1 MRATV
6 HNLKSYAKINLS
18 LNVIG
23 KRKPNKLH
31 SIETFVSLINLA
43 DEIKINEVDSKNHK
57 VIFIGKFSKGIP
69 KINTIT
75 KLLKLMDKKKLL
87 QKKYEFLIKK
97 NIPQQSGMGGGSMNA
112 ATILSFFKSEK
123 ILTKKQTENFA
134 QKIGSDVILGL
145 NRLSKIYYSDGKVY
159 EIKKSLKYYLVL
171 VKPNFGCSTRKIFS
185 LNKVFSKKQ
194 FSKSK
199 KNISKNIIFNSKNDL
214 ENSAFKAHPKLKQ
227 LKNQLINWKKAEF
240 VRMTGSGSTLV
251 MYFNSNETAKNAL
264 KTFKRRLN
272 NSWCILSK
280 VI

>member
-69 KINTIT
+69 KVNTIT

-87 QKKYEFLIKK
+87 QKKYKFLIKK

-185 LNKVFSKKQ
+185 FNKVFSKKQ

-251 MYFNSNETAKNAL
+251 MYFNSNEAAKNAL

>member
-23 KRKPNKLH
+23 KRRPNKLH

-69 KINTIT
+69 KVNTIT

-185 LNKVFSKKQ
+185 FNKVFSKKQ

>member
-69 KINTIT
+69 KVNTIT
-75 KLLKLMDKKKLL
+75 RLLKLMDKQKLL

-214 ENSAFKAHPKLKQ
+214 ENSVFKAHPKLKQ

>member
-1 MRATV
+1 MRTYRV
-6 HNLKSYAKINLS
+6 KSFAKINLA
-18 LNVIG
+18 LNVTG
-23 KRKPNKLH
+23 KLNLLH
-31 SIETFVSLINLA
+31 KIESIFCFINLH
-43 DEIKINEVDSKNHK
+43 DTITIKQIRSTDHRISY
-57 VIFIGKFSKGIP
+57 FGKFSKNISSNNTISNLFKILDQEKLIRNKKFQI
-69 KINTIT
+69 KIN
-75 KLLKLMDKKKLL
+75 
-87 QKKYEFLIKK
+87 K
-97 NIPQQSGMGGGSMNA
+97 NIHQQAGLGGGSMNA
-112 ATILSFFKSEK
+112 ARILDFLIKRKYIK
-123 ILTKKQTENFA
+123 INQKKITDISRL
-134 QKIGSDVILGL
+134 IGSDVILGADL
-145 NRLSKIYYSDGKVY
+145 KNGILKSNNN
-159 EIKKSLKYYLVL
+159 IKKFSNCSKFYVLL
-171 VKPNFGCSTRKIFS
+171 VKPNFGCSTKKIFS
-185 LNKVFSKKQ
+185 FNKVSSKKQ

>member
-1 MRATV
+1 LRATV

-69 KINTIT
+69 KVNTIT

>member
-23 KRKPNKLH
+23 KRKSNKLH
-31 SIETFVSLINLA
+31 LIETFVSLINLA

-57 VIFIGKFSKGIP
+57 VIFVGKFSKGIP
-69 KINTIT
+69 KVNTIT

-87 QKKYEFLIKK
+87 QKKYKFLIKK
-97 NIPQQSGMGGGSMNA
+97 NIPQKSGMGGGSMNA

-123 ILTKKQTENFA
+123 LLTKKQTENFA

-145 NRLSKIYYSDGKVY
+145 NRLSKIYYSEGKVY
-159 EIKKSLKYYLVL
+159 ELKKSLKYYLVL

-185 LNKVFSKKQ
+185 FNKVFSKKQ

>member
-23 KRKPNKLH
+23 KRKSNKLH
-31 SIETFVSLINLA
+31 LIESFVSLINLA

-69 KINTIT
+69 KVNTIT

>member
-69 KINTIT
+69 KVNTIT

-171 VKPNFGCSTRKIFS
+171 VKPNFGCSTKKIFS

-251 MYFNSNETAKNAL
+251 MYFNSNEAAKNAL

>member
-23 KRKPNKLH
+23 KRKLNKLH

-57 VIFIGKFSKGIP
+57 VIFVGKFSKGIP
-69 KINTIT
+69 KVNTIT
-75 KLLKLMDKKKLL
+75 KLLKLMDNKKLL
-87 QKKYEFLIKK
+87 QKKYKFLIKK
-97 NIPQQSGMGGGSMNA
+97 NIPQKSGMGGGSMNA

-123 ILTKKQTENFA
+123 LLTKKQTENFA

-145 NRLSKIYYSDGKVY
+145 NRLSKIYYSEGKVY
-159 EIKKSLKYYLVL
+159 ELKKSLKYYLVL

-185 LNKVFSKKQ
+185 FNKVFSKKQ

-251 MYFNSNETAKNAL
+251 MYFNSNVAAKNAL

>member
-69 KINTIT
+69 KVNTIT

-251 MYFNSNETAKNAL
+251 MYFNSNETAKNTL

>member
-69 KINTIT
+69 KVNTIT

-97 NIPQQSGMGGGSMNA
+97 NIPQLSGMGGGSMNA

>member
-69 KINTIT
+69 KVNTIT

-171 VKPNFGCSTRKIFS
+171 VKPNFGCSTKKIFS

>member
-1 MRATV
+1 MRVTV

-23 KRKPNKLH
+23 KRKSNKLH
-31 SIETFVSLINLA
+31 LIETFVSLINLA

-57 VIFIGKFSKGIP
+57 VIFVGKFSKGIP
-69 KINTIT
+69 KVNTIT
-75 KLLKLMDKKKLL
+75 KLLKLMDNKKLL
-87 QKKYEFLIKK
+87 QKKYKFLIKK
-97 NIPQQSGMGGGSMNA
+97 NIPQKSGMGGGSMNA

-123 ILTKKQTENFA
+123 LLTKKQTESFA

-145 NRLSKIYYSDGKVY
+145 NRLSKIYYSEGKVY
-159 EIKKSLKYYLVL
+159 ELKKSLKYYLVL

-185 LNKVFSKKQ
+185 FNKVFSKKQ

-251 MYFNSNETAKNAL
+251 MYFNSNEAAKNAL

>member
-69 KINTIT
+69 KLNTIT

-251 MYFNSNETAKNAL
+251 MYFNSNEAAKNAL

>member
-69 KINTIT
+69 KVNTIT

-123 ILTKKQTENFA
+123 LLTKKQTENFA

-145 NRLSKIYYSDGKVY
+145 NRLSKIYYSEGKVY
-159 EIKKSLKYYLVL
+159 ELKKSLKYYLVL

-185 LNKVFSKKQ
+185 FNKVFSKKQ

>member
-23 KRKPNKLH
+23 KRKPKKLH

-69 KINTIT
+69 KVNTIT

>member
-69 KINTIT
+69 KVNTIT

-123 ILTKKQTENFA
+123 LLTKKQTENFA

-145 NRLSKIYYSDGKVY
+145 NRLSKIYYSEGKVY

>member
-69 KINTIT
+69 KVNTIT

-214 ENSAFKAHPKLKQ
+214 ENSVFKAHPKLKQ

>member
-69 KINTIT
+69 KVNTIT

-87 QKKYEFLIKK
+87 QKKYKFLIKK

-251 MYFNSNETAKNAL
+251 MYFNSNEAAKNAL

>member
-43 DEIKINEVDSKNHK
+43 DEIKINEVDAKNHK

-69 KINTIT
+69 KVNTIT

>member
-69 KINTIT
+69 KVNTIT

-185 LNKVFSKKQ
+185 FNKIFSKKQ

>member
-69 KINTIT
+69 KVNTIT

-87 QKKYEFLIKK
+87 QKKYKFLIKK
-97 NIPQQSGMGGGSMNA
+97 NIPQKSGMGGGSMNA

-123 ILTKKQTENFA
+123 LLTKKQTESFA

>member
-69 KINTIT
+69 KVNTIT

-97 NIPQQSGMGGGSMNA
+97 NIPQKSGMGGGSMNA

-123 ILTKKQTENFA
+123 LLTKKQTENFA

-185 LNKVFSKKQ
+185 FNKVFSKKQ

-251 MYFNSNETAKNAL
+251 MYFNSNVAAKNAL

>member
-69 KINTIT
+69 KVNTIT

-87 QKKYEFLIKK
+87 QKKYKFLIKK

>member
-69 KINTIT
+69 KVNTIT

-87 QKKYEFLIKK
+87 QKKYKFLIKK

-112 ATILSFFKSEK
+112 AAILSFFKSEK

>member
-69 KINTIT
+69 KVNTIT

-87 QKKYEFLIKK
+87 QKKYKFLIKK

-185 LNKVFSKKQ
+185 FNKVFSKKQ

-251 MYFNSNETAKNAL
+251 MYFNSNETAKNTL

>member
-69 KINTIT
+69 KVNTIT

-251 MYFNSNETAKNAL
+251 MYFNSNEAAKNAL

>member
-23 KRKPNKLH
+23 KRKSNKLH
-31 SIETFVSLINLA
+31 SVETFVSLINLA

-69 KINTIT
+69 KVNTIT

>member
-69 KINTIT
+69 KVNTIT

>member
-69 KINTIT
+69 KVNTIT

-87 QKKYEFLIKK
+87 QKKYKFLIKK

-199 KNISKNIIFNSKNDL
+199 KNLIKNIIFNSKNDL

>member
-23 KRKPNKLH
+23 KRRPNKLH

-69 KINTIT
+69 KVNTIT

-240 VRMTGSGSTLV
+240 VRMTGSGSSIIG
-251 MYFNSNETAKNAL
+251 YFKSKKTTINAAKLL
-264 KTFKRRLN
+264 KKKYRN
-272 NSWCILSK
+272 YWYNISK
-280 VI
+280 TI

>member
-23 KRKPNKLH
+23 KRKSNKLH
-31 SIETFVSLINLA
+31 LIETFVSLINLA

-57 VIFIGKFSKGIP
+57 VIFVGKFSKGIP
-69 KINTIT
+69 KVNTIT

-87 QKKYEFLIKK
+87 QKKYKFLIKK

-145 NRLSKIYYSDGKVY
+145 NRLSKIYYSEGKVY

-251 MYFNSNETAKNAL
+251 MYFNSNVAAKNAL

>member
-69 KINTIT
+69 KVNTIT

-214 ENSAFKAHPKLKQ
+214 EKSAFKAHPKLKQ

>member
-69 KINTIT
+69 KVNTIT

-227 LKNQLINWKKAEF
+227 LKNQLKNWKKAEF

>member
-23 KRKPNKLH
+23 KRKSNKLH
-31 SIETFVSLINLA
+31 SIESFVSLINLA

-69 KINTIT
+69 KVNTIT

-87 QKKYEFLIKK
+87 QKKYKFLIKK

-123 ILTKKQTENFA
+123 VLTKKQTENFA

-214 ENSAFKAHPKLKQ
+214 ENSAFKVHPKLKQ